1 MSQNLPITWALS
13 SVGIWAECKE
23 QIKRTS
29 ALSLPQTHSDS
40 PHCFPSLTLFS
51 PRKKMLMDV
60 DIKTTS
66 LKEIWR
72 KGIGLYN
79 IAPWI
84 CTTLPNY
91 CLRKIPAQLICYCA
105 DQSRNWE
112 ELRLER
118 GLRGQESLHWKW
130 RKEKV
135 QGDRIEEGHQERVCV
150 CVCVCVWWR
159 YRGWGRIVSWLWG
172 EWRGPKWGNGEWRKE
187 MWLSVENT
195 L

>member
-40 PHCFPSLTLFS
+40 PHCFPSLTLSS

-118 GLRGQESLHWKW
+118 GLRGQGSLHWKW

-135 QGDRIEEGHQERVCV
+135 QGDRIEEGHQEPVCV
-150 CVCVCVWWR
+150 CVCVCD
-159 YRGWGRIVSWLWG
+159 GGTEGGGGLLADFGESEEDQNGAMVSG
-172 EWRGPKWGNGEWRKE
+172 GKRC
-187 MWLSVENT
+187 
-195 L
+195 